1 MQIVWIYLWQL
12 QQRCPPLTPGAL
24 LQVHGWGPQR
34 LEYCFPV
41 SSNGLTSCLICSGGT
56 ERLDYFK
63 RVVDAPTL
71 RATGGAISF
80 KGFTSGELWIALI
93 TFL

>member
-1 MQIVWIYLWQL
+1 M
-12 QQRCPPLTPGAL
+12 A
-24 LQVHGWGPQR
+24 
-34 LEYCFPV
+34 
-41 SSNGLTSCLICSGGT
+41 
-56 ERLDYFK
+56 YFE

-71 RATGGAISF
+71 AATGGAISF